1 MSGFETRF
9 AAGEDAE
16 RIRSAFYG
24 FLARHEDLIEGPA
37 HLRTEIAGDGHAL
50 TVRLWSA
57 EALAAFMGEI
67 ARRDAGRR

>member
-24 FLARHEDLIEGPA
+24 FLARHEDHIEGPA
-37 HLRTEIAGDGHAL
+37 HLRTEIGGNGQAL
-50 TVRLWSA
+50 TVCLWSA
-57 EALAAFMGEI
+57 EALDAFVGEV
-67 ARRDAGRR
+67 ARGGRRP